1 MSVKGKIEKYLLKIF
16 KELEGIISS
25 LSQSVELSQ
34 EQLSLKLKAHSKIE
48 IQQAGTHTIK

>member
-25 LSQSVELSQ
+25 LSQNVELNQ
-34 EQLSLKLKAHSKIE
+34 EQLSLRLKAHSKIE
-48 IQQAGTHTIK
+48 IQLVGTHIIK